1 MNPLVTE
8 NISQHKILFRQPLL
22 YLAWLSIDAVVAKKG
37 CCRLLDHFSSASL
50 TSKKKPQKY
59 TSLQLCHVP
68 MQREPHSLCVL
79 ICEQV
84 FTEAWLFQ
92 ALETQRYMI
101 IRWYSLTIGVTVLND
116 RQEVIQSCKCPT
128 GRVEATLNCGNK
140 AIPYHGLFTCAK
152 EEMLNK

>member
-50 TSKKKPQKY
+50 TSKNKPQKY

-92 ALETQRYMI
+92 ALETQRYMNKMI
-101 IRWYSLTIGVTVLND
+101 QPYHWGHSLKC